1 LTKTILMNNSGVIQT
16 SQSADLVTH
25 KILIEGEELSKTYQV
40 KSIVV
45 QNEVNRIPMAQI
57 VLTDGEAS
65 ERDFKL
71 SNEDLLIP
79 GKKIEI
85 TAGYHNDEETIYKG
99 IVIKHSI
106 KIKNGVSLLII
117 ECKDEAVKLTI
128 GRKSKYFYD
137 VKDSE
142 AFEEIIDAYGLDKDV
157 EATNFSHKELVQYNT
172 SDWDFIVSRAQASGK
187 LCFVEN
193 GKITISKPN
202 VTSASVETVT
212 FGSSLLDF
220 DAEIDARNQF
230 AKVSSY
236 SWDYSNQ
243 ELVEI
248 EAKDPSISLNG
259 NLTAS
264 DLAETIE
271 LENLELRHGGNI
283 SDVELQDWADAKL
296 LFQQLSKI
304 RGRVKFQG
312 IPAVKPNTIIT
323 LEGVGDRFNGKA
335 YITGVFHEISE
346 GNWTIDAQFGLN
358 PEWFSE
364 TYDIHTPTGSGII
377 PAIKGLHTGIVTQLE
392 SDPNGE
398 DRILVKIPII
408 NNEEQGIWCRMATPD
423 AGENRGIFF
432 RPEIEDEVIIGF
444 INEDPNNAIVLG
456 MLHSSGKPAP
466 ITASDD
472 NHQKGIVTRSEM
484 KVLFDD
490 EKKSIGI
497 ETPAGKKI
505 TLDEDKGV
513 IVIEDENSNVIT
525 IDSKGI
531 KLESAG
537 NIEFKA
543 TGDIKIEGTNVSIKA
558 SAQFKAEG
566 SAGAELSSGAAAIL
580 KGSIVQIN

>member
-1 LTKTILMNNSGVIQT
+1 MNNSGVIQT
-16 SQSADLVTH
+16 SQSADLVTY

-79 GKKIEI
+79 GKKLEI
-85 TAGYHNDEETIYKG
+85 NAGYHNDEEAIYKG
-99 IVIKHSI
+99 VIIKHSI
-106 KIKNGVSLLII
+106 KIKSGASLLII

-137 VKDSE
+137 VKDSD
-142 AFEEIIDAYGLDKDV
+142 AFEEIIGTYGLEKDV

-172 SDWDFIVSRAQASGK
+172 SDWDFIVSRAQANGK

-193 GKITISKPN
+193 GKITISKPDLS
-202 VTSASVETVT
+202 SAAVETIT
-212 FGSSLLDF
+212 FGATLLDF

-236 SWDYSNQ
+236 SWDYTNQ

-248 EAKDPSISLNG
+248 EANDPGVSLNG
-259 NLTAS
+259 NLSAS
-264 DLAETIE
+264 DLSETIE
-271 LENLELRHGGNI
+271 LENLELRHGGTI
-283 SDVELQDWADAKL
+283 TETELQDWADAKL
-296 LFQQLSKI
+296 LFQQLSKV

-323 LEGVGDRFNGKA
+323 LEGVGDRFNGSA
-335 YITGVFHEISE
+335 YITGVFHELTE

-364 TYDIHTPTGSGII
+364 TYDIHTPTGSGIM
-377 PAIKGLHTGIVTQLE
+377 PAIRGLHAGIVTQLE
-392 SDPNGE
+392 GDPNGE

-408 NNEEQGIWCRMATPD
+408 NNEEQGIWCRVASPD

-444 INEDPNNAIVLG
+444 VNEDPNNAIVLG

-484 KVLFDD
+484 KVMFDD

-525 IDSKGI
+525 IDSNGI
-531 KLESAG
+531 KMESAG
-537 NIEFKA
+537 NIEIVA
-543 TGDIKIEGTNVSIKA
+543 SGDVKIEGTNVSLKA
-558 SAQFKAEG
+558 KAQFKAEG
-566 SAGAELSSGAAAIL
+566 SAGAEMSSSAVAIV

>member
-1 LTKTILMNNSGVIQT
+1 MNNSGVIQT
-16 SQSADLVTH
+16 SKSADLVTH
-25 KILIEGEELSKTYQV
+25 KILIEGKELSKTYQV

-57 VLTDGEAS
+57 VLIDGEAS
-65 ERDFKL
+65 KRDFKL

-79 GKKIEI
+79 GKKIKI

-99 IVIKHSI
+99 IIIKHSI
-106 KIKNGVSLLII
+106 KIKSGTSLLII
-117 ECKDEAVKLTI
+117 ECKDETVKLTI
-128 GRKSKYFYD
+128 GRKSRYFYD

-142 AFEEIIDAYGLDKDV
+142 AFEEIIDSYGLDKDV

-172 SDWDFIVSRAQASGK
+172 SDWDFIVSRAQANGK
-187 LCFVEN
+187 LCFIEN
-193 GKITISKPN
+193 GKIIISKPD
-202 VTSASVETVT
+202 VTAAAVETVT
-212 FGSSLLDF
+212 FGASLLDF
-220 DAEIDARNQF
+220 DAEMDARNQF

-236 SWDYSNQ
+236 SWDYANQ

-248 EAKDPSISLNG
+248 EANDPGVNLNG
-259 NLTAS
+259 NLSAS
-264 DLAETIE
+264 DLAETIK
-271 LENLELRHGGNI
+271 LENLELRHGGTI
-283 SDVELQDWADAKL
+283 PEVELQDWADAKL

-312 IPAVKPNTIIT
+312 IPAVKPNTIIM
-323 LEGVGDRFNGKA
+323 LEGVGDRFNGNA
-335 YITGVFHEISE
+335 YITGVCHEISE

-408 NNEEQGIWCRMATPD
+408 NNEEQGIWCRVASPD
-423 AGENRGIFF
+423 AGENRGFFF

-444 INEDPNNAIVLG
+444 VNEDPNNAIVLG

-505 TLDEDKGV
+505 TLDEDQGV
-513 IVIEDENSNVIT
+513 IKIEDENSNIIT
-525 IDSKGI
+525 IDSKGL
-531 KLESAG
+531 KMESGG
-537 NIEFKA
+537 NIEIKA
-543 TGDIKIEGTNVSIKA
+543 TGDVKIEGTNVSISATAQLKA
-558 SAQFKAEG
+558 AG
-566 SAGAELSSGAAAIL
+566 NAGAELSSGAAAIL

>member
-1 LTKTILMNNSGVIQT
+1 MNNSGVIQT
-16 SQSADLVTH
+16 SKSADLVTH

-40 KSIVV
+40 KNIVV

-57 VLTDGEAS
+57 ILTDGEAS
-65 ERDFKL
+65 DRDFKL

-106 KIKNGVSLLII
+106 KIKSGASLLII

-142 AFEEIIDAYGLDKDV
+142 AFEEIIDAYGLEKDV

-202 VTSASVETVT
+202 VTAASVETVT
-212 FGSSLLDF
+212 FGASLLDF

-248 EAKDPSISLNG
+248 EANDPAVSLNG
-259 NLTAS
+259 NLSPS
-264 DLAETIE
+264 DLAGTIE

-364 TYDIHTPTGSGII
+364 TFDIHTPAGSGII

-408 NNEEQGIWCRMATPD
+408 NNEEQGIWCRVASPD
-423 AGENRGIFF
+423 AGENRGFFF

-466 ITASDD
+466 ITAADA

-484 KVLFDD
+484 KVVFDD

-513 IVIEDENSNVIT
+513 IIIEDENSNVIT

-531 KLESAG
+531 KMESAG
-537 NIEFKA
+537 NIELKA
-543 TGDIKIEGTNVSIKA
+543 TGDVKIEGTNVSVSA
-558 SAQFKAEG
+558 TAQFKAEG
-566 SAGAELSSGAAAIL
+566 GAGAEVSSGATTIL

>member
-1 LTKTILMNNSGVIQT
+1 MNNSGVIQT
-16 SQSADLVTH
+16 SQSADLVTY

-85 TAGYHNDEETIYKG
+85 NAGYHNDEEAIYKG
-99 IVIKHSI
+99 IIIKHSI
-106 KIKNGVSLLII
+106 KIKSGASLLII

-137 VKDSE
+137 VKDSD
-142 AFEEIIDAYGLDKDV
+142 AFEEIIGTYGLEKDV

-172 SDWDFIVSRAQASGK
+172 SDWDFIVSRAQANGK

-193 GKITISKPN
+193 GKITISKPDLS
-202 VTSASVETVT
+202 SAAVETIT
-212 FGSSLLDF
+212 FGATLLDF

-236 SWDYSNQ
+236 SWDYTNQ

-248 EAKDPSISLNG
+248 EASDPGVSLNG
-259 NLTAS
+259 NLSAS
-264 DLAETIE
+264 DLSETIE
-271 LENLELRHGGNI
+271 LENLELRHGGAI
-283 SDVELQDWADAKL
+283 TETELQDWADAKL
-296 LFQQLSKI
+296 LFQQLSKV

-323 LEGVGDRFNGKA
+323 LEGVGDRFNGSA
-335 YITGVFHEISE
+335 YITGVFHELTE

-364 TYDIHTPTGSGII
+364 TYDIHTPTGSGIM
-377 PAIKGLHTGIVTQLE
+377 PAIKGLHAGIVTQLE
-392 SDPNGE
+392 DDPNGE

-408 NNEEQGIWCRMATPD
+408 NNEEQGIWCRVASPD

-444 INEDPNNAIVLG
+444 VNEDPNNAIVLG
-456 MLHSSGKPAP
+456 MLHSSGKPSP

-484 KVLFDD
+484 KVMFDD

-505 TLDEDKGV
+505 TLDEDQGV

-525 IDSKGI
+525 IDSNGI
-531 KLESAG
+531 KMESAG
-537 NIEFKA
+537 NIEIVA
-543 TGDIKIEGTNVSIKA
+543 SGDVKIEGTNVSLKA
-558 SAQFKAEG
+558 KAQFKAEG
-566 SAGAELSSGAAAIL
+566 SAGAEMSSSAVAIV

>member
-1 LTKTILMNNSGVIQT
+1 MNNSGVIQT
-16 SQSADLVTH
+16 SKSADLVTH

-40 KSIVV
+40 KSMVV

-57 VLTDGEAS
+57 VLADGEAS

-106 KIKNGVSLLII
+106 KIKNGASLLII

-157 EATNFSHKELVQYNT
+157 EATNFSHKELIQYNT
-172 SDWDFIVSRAQASGK
+172 SDWDFMVSRAQANGK

-212 FGSSLLDF
+212 FGASLLDF

-248 EAKDPSISLNG
+248 EANDPGVSLNG
-259 NLTAS
+259 NLTPS

-271 LENLELRHGGNI
+271 LENLELRHGGTI
-283 SDVELQDWADAKL
+283 TEVELQDWADAKL

-408 NNEEQGIWCRMATPD
+408 NNEEQGIWCRVASPD

-432 RPEIEDEVIIGF
+432 MPEIEDEVIIGF

-513 IVIEDENSNVIT
+513 IKIEDENSNVIT

-531 KLESAG
+531 KMESAG
-537 NIEFKA
+537 NIEIKA
-543 TGDIKIEGTNVSIKA
+543 TGDVKIEGTNVSIKA

>member
-1 LTKTILMNNSGVIQT
+1 MNNSGVIQT
-16 SQSADLVTH
+16 SKSADLVTH
-25 KILIEGEELSKTYQV
+25 KILIEGTELSKTYQV
-40 KSIVV
+40 KNIVV

-57 VLTDGEAS
+57 ILTDGEAS

-106 KIKNGVSLLII
+106 KIKNGASLLII

-142 AFEEIIDAYGLDKDV
+142 AFEEIIDAYGLAKDV

-202 VTSASVETVT
+202 VAASSVETVT
-212 FGSSLLDF
+212 FGSTLLDF

-248 EAKDPSISLNG
+248 EANDPGVSLNG

-271 LENLELRHGGNI
+271 LENLELRHGGTI

-364 TYDIHTPTGSGII
+364 TFDIHTPTGSGII

-408 NNEEQGIWCRMATPD
+408 NNEEQGIWCRVASPD

-466 ITASDD
+466 ITAADA

-513 IVIEDENSNVIT
+513 IIIEDENSNVIT
-525 IDSKGI
+525 IDSNGI
-531 KLESAG
+531 KMESAG
-537 NIEFKA
+537 NIELKA
-543 TGDIKIEGTNVSIKA
+543 TGDVKIEGTNVSVSA

-566 SAGAELSSGAAAIL
+566 SAGAEVSSGATAIL

>member
-1 LTKTILMNNSGVIQT
+1 MNNSGVIQT

-25 KILIEGEELSKTYQV
+25 KILIEGTELSKTYQV

-57 VLTDGEAS
+57 ILADGEAS

-85 TAGYHNDEETIYKG
+85 NAGYHNDEETIYKG
-99 IVIKHSI
+99 IIIKHSI
-106 KIKNGVSLLII
+106 KIKSDTSLLII

-128 GRKSKYFYD
+128 GRKSKYFYEL
-137 VKDSE
+137 KDSE
-142 AFEEIIDAYGLDKDV
+142 VFEEIIGTYGLDKDV

-172 SDWDFIVSRAQASGK
+172 SDWDFIVSRAQANGK

-193 GKITISKPN
+193 GKITISKPDL
-202 VTSASVETVT
+202 TSSSVETVT
-212 FGSSLLDF
+212 FGATLLDF
-220 DAEIDARNQF
+220 DAEMDARNQF

-236 SWDYSNQ
+236 SWNYTDQ

-248 EAKDPSISLNG
+248 EANDPGVSLNG
-259 NLTAS
+259 NLSAS
-264 DLAETIE
+264 DLSGIID
-271 LENLELRHGGNI
+271 LENLELRDGGTI
-283 SDVELQDWADAKL
+283 TEVELQDWADAKL

-304 RGRVKFQG
+304 RGRAKFQG

-335 YITGVFHEISE
+335 YVTGVFHEISE

-364 TYDIHTPTGSGII
+364 TFDIHTPTGSGII
-377 PAIKGLHTGIVTQLE
+377 PAIKGLHIGIVTQLE

-408 NNEEQGIWCRMATPD
+408 NNDEQGIWCRVASPD
-423 AGENRGIFF
+423 AGDKRGIFF

-484 KVLFDD
+484 KVMFDD
-490 EKKSIGI
+490 DKKSIGI

-505 TLDEDKGV
+505 TLDEDQGV
-513 IVIEDENSNVIT
+513 IKIEDENSNIIT
-525 IDSKGI
+525 IDSSGI
-531 KLESAG
+531 KIESAG
-537 NIEFKA
+537 DIELKA
-543 TGDIKIEGTNVSIKA
+543 SGDVKIEGTNVSIKA

-566 SAGAELSSGAAAIL
+566 SAGVEMSSSAVAIL
-580 KGSIVQIN
+580 KGSMVQIN

>member
-1 LTKTILMNNSGVIQT
+1 MNNSGVIQT

-25 KILIEGEELSKTYQV
+25 KILIEGTELSNTYQV
-40 KSIVV
+40 KSLVV

-85 TAGYHNDEETIYKG
+85 TAGYHNDEATIYKG
-99 IVIKHSI
+99 IIIKHSI
-106 KIKNGVSLLII
+106 KIKSGASLLII

-142 AFEEIIDAYGLDKDV
+142 AFEEIIDAYGLQKDV

-172 SDWDFIVSRAQASGK
+172 SDWDFIVSRAQTNGK

-202 VTSASVETVT
+202 LTSTPVETVS
-212 FGSSLLDF
+212 FGSTLLDF
-220 DAEIDARNQF
+220 DAEMDARNQF

-236 SWDYSNQ
+236 SWDYTNQ
-243 ELVEI
+243 EVVEI
-248 EAKDPSISLNG
+248 EANDPAVSLNG
-259 NLTAS
+259 NLSAS
-264 DLAETIE
+264 DLSDIIN
-271 LENLELRHGGNI
+271 LENLELRHGATI
-283 SDVELQDWADAKL
+283 TEVELQDWADAKL

-304 RGRVKFQG
+304 RGRAKFQG
-312 IPAVKPNTIIT
+312 IPTVKPNTIIT

-335 YITGVFHEISE
+335 YITGVFHEIAE
-346 GNWTIDAQFGLN
+346 GNWTVDAQFGLN

-364 TYDIHTPTGSGII
+364 TFDIHTPTGSGII
-377 PAIKGLHTGIVTQLE
+377 PAIKGLHVGIVTQLE
-392 SDPNGE
+392 SDPDSE

-408 NNEEQGIWCRMATPD
+408 NNDEQGIWCRIASPD
-423 AGENRGIFF
+423 AGDKRGIFF
-432 RPEIEDEVIIGF
+432 RPEIEDEVIVGF

-456 MLHSSGKPAP
+456 MLNSSAKPAP
-466 ITASDD
+466 IVASDD

-484 KVLFDD
+484 KVIFDD

-505 TLDEDKGV
+505 TLDEDQGSIK
-513 IVIEDENSNVIT
+513 IEDENSNIIT
-525 IDSKGI
+525 IDSSGI
-531 KLESAG
+531 KMESAG

-543 TGDIKIEGTNVSIKA
+543 TGDVKIEGANVSIKA
-558 SAQFKAEG
+558 NTQFKAEG
-566 SAGAELSSGAAAIL
+566 SAGVEMSSGATAVL